1 MENEVCPWKLYLDL
15 KSNVKLFFIS
25 VACVLVCI
33 LLERMAFFFHLAV
46 IIQCRNGTL
55 KPLDYNDSFLIF
67 NSIISHA
74 RLGFMA

>member
-15 KSNVKLFFIS
+15 KSNVKLFFKS

-55 KPLDYNDSFLIF
+55 KP
-67 NSIISHA
+67 
-74 RLGFMA
+74 